1 MVKQIKKIVFL
12 TGTRADFGKLKPL
25 INKVE
30 GAEKF
35 SAYVFV
41 TGMHT
46 LSKFG
51 STYIEV
57 EKQNYKNIYVYMN
70 QTHTIDPDVILSNTI
85 LGFGNYIKEIK
96 PDMIVVHGDRIEAFA
111 GAIVGS
117 FNNILVCHVEG
128 GEISGT
134 LDEMIRHAITKLSHV
149 HFVANK
155 TAKKRLIQ
163 MGEKNDSIFVIGSPD
178 IDVMKSNRLPSIKKA
193 KERYDIN
200 FKEYAI
206 FIYHPVTTEL
216 DTIKKNIKTVISA
229 LIESNE
235 KYIVIYPNNDQGS
248 DIIISEIKKLKDNKN
263 FKVFPS
269 LRFEYFLKLLKE
281 SNFIIGNS
289 SAGIREAEIYAVP
302 AIDIGNRQKNR
313 TRNKNIIKVEH
324 NKKQIIDTIKKAK
337 KLKLE
342 PLNNFGKGDSAEKFY
357 EIITKDKIW
366 KTDIQKQFK
375 DIT

>member
-1 MVKQIKKIVFL
+1 MNKIERSKKF
-12 TGTRADFGKLKPL
+12 
-25 INKVE
+25 E
-30 GAEKF
+30 
-35 SAYVFV
+35 AYIFV

-51 STYIEV
+51 STYTEV
-57 EKQNYKNIYVYMN
+57 KKQNYKNIYVYMN

-117 FNNILVCHVEG
+117 FNNILVCHIEG

-178 IDVMKSNRLPSIKKA
+178 IDVMKSNRLPSLKKA
-193 KERYDIN
+193 KARYDIN
-200 FKEYAI
+200 FEDYAI

-216 DTIKKNIKTVISA
+216 DNIKKNIKTVISA
-229 LIESNE
+229 LIESKD

-248 DIIISEIKKLKDNKN
+248 DIILKEIKKLKNNKN
-263 FKVFPS
+263 FEVFPS

-281 SNFIIGNS
+281 SKYVIGNS

-313 TRNKNIIKVEH
+313 TKNKNIIKVKH
-324 NKKQIIDTIKKAK
+324 NKKQIIDSIKKAK

-342 PLNNFGKGDSAEKFY
+342 PLNYFGKGDSAERFC
-357 EIITKDKIW
+357 ELITKGKIW

-375 DIT
+375 DINY